1 MESSINETDTM
12 NTNQPTGNRGLNLVK
27 ISYWSWGLVLLIIV
41 MSTLIRIRLLE
52 VPLDRDTGEYAYAAQ
67 LMLEGKPPYAFLYN
81 MKMPGIYAAYA
92 LIFACLGQTLNSVH
106 LGLAVVNAATILLI
120 FLLAKKLLGHR
131 TAVATAAVFAL
142 LSLGQQVRGTFA
154 KAEHFVIFFAIAGIL
169 LLIESVEHKRRLRLF
184 AGAVL
189 LGLAFLMKQHG
200 FAFIVFGGLYLAGCE
215 LRRRPFVFG
224 CFLIDYLIFIAG
236 VLLPFAATCQILW
249 WCGVFDKFW
258 FWTFDYA
265 TKYAS
270 ALPLSTGWHILS
282 RRIIGIISS
291 AVVLWLVGGVGL
303 GALIWNRK
311 ALRHTLF
318 VLGLLLFS
326 FLAVCPGF
334 YFRPHYFILLLT
346 AVALLAGIGVD
357 SLQHLFER
365 SRSFIVSRLIPI
377 LLAVLA
383 IGHVFYQQWEL
394 LFVMSPTAAS
404 RAAFGISPFPESLEI
419 ARFIKAHSDTTDRI
433 AVLGSEPQ
441 IYFYSERRSATGYIY
456 AYPLME
462 KHSYAR
468 KMQKEM
474 ISEIEAA
481 SPKFLIFVHIPT
493 SWLMDS
499 DSELLIIDWFEQYCQ
514 KYYINVGVIDIYP
527 DHTVYRW
534 NEEAA
539 GYEPRSKNRIFVF
552 ERKNSIN

>member
-1 MESSINETDTM
+1 MENSINKTDTM
-12 NTNQPTGNRGLNLVK
+12 NANQPTDNCGLSLMK
-27 ISYWSWGLVLLIIV
+27 ISYWSWGLVLLIVV

-67 LMLEGKPPYAFLYN
+67 LMLGGTPPYTHLYN
-81 MKMPGIYAAYA
+81 MKMPGIYAVYA
-92 LIFACLGQTLNSVH
+92 LIFACLGQTHISVH
-106 LGLAVVNAATILLI
+106 LGLAVVNAATIFLI
-120 FLLAKKLLGHR
+120 FLLAKKLLAHR
-131 TAVATAAVFAL
+131 AAVAAAAAFAL

-169 LLIESVEHKRRLRLF
+169 LLIESVYRKRRLRLF

-200 FAFIVFGGLYLAGCE
+200 FTFIVFAGLYLVGCE
-215 LRRRPFVFG
+215 LRRRPFMFR
-224 CFLIDYLIFIAG
+224 CFLIDCLIFLAG

-249 WCGVFDKFW
+249 WCGAFDKFW

-270 ALPLSTGWHILS
+270 ALPLSTGWQILR
-282 RRIIGIISS
+282 RRIIGIASS
-291 AVVLWLVGGVGL
+291 ATLLWLLAGIGL
-303 GALIWNRK
+303 GALIRNRK
-311 ALRHTLF
+311 ACRHSLF
-318 VLGLLLFS
+318 MLGFLLFS

-334 YFRPHYFILLLT
+334 YFRPHYFILLLP

-357 SLQHLFER
+357 SVQHLFER
-365 SRSFIVSRLIPI
+365 SRSFIVSRVIPT

-383 IGHVFYQQWEL
+383 IGHVLYQQWDF

-419 ARFIKAHSDTTDRI
+419 ARFIKERSVPTDRI

-456 AYPLME
+456 TYPLME

-468 KMQKEM
+468 QMQEEM
-474 ISEIEAA
+474 ISEIEAE

-499 DSELLIIDWFEQYCQ
+499 DSELLIFDWFEQYCQ
-514 KYYINVGVIDIYP
+514 KYYIDVGVIDIYP

-534 NEEAA
+534 NEEAI
-539 GYEPRSKNRIFVF
+539 GYIPRSKNRIFVF
-552 ERKNSIN
+552 ERKASID

>member
-1 MESSINETDTM
+1 M
-12 NTNQPTGNRGLNLVK
+12 K
-27 ISYWSWGLVLLIIV
+27 ISYWSWGLVLLIVV

-67 LMLEGKPPYAFLYN
+67 LMLKGVPPYAHLYN

-92 LIFACLGQTLNSVH
+92 LIFACLGQTHISVH
-106 LGLAVVNAATILLI
+106 LGLAVVNAATIFLI
-120 FLLAKKLLGHR
+120 FLLARKLLAHR
-131 TAVATAAVFAL
+131 AAVTTAATFAL

-169 LLIESVEHKRRLRLF
+169 LLIESVERKKRLRLF

-200 FAFIVFGGLYLAGCE
+200 FAFIVFAGLYLVGCE
-215 LRRRPFVFG
+215 LHRRPFMFRH
-224 CFLIDYLIFIAG
+224 FLTDCLIFLAG

-249 WCGVFDKFW
+249 WCGAFDKFW

-265 TKYAS
+265 TKYAT
-270 ALPLSTGWHILS
+270 ALPLSTGWQILW
-282 RRIIGIISS
+282 RRIIGIASS
-291 AVVLWLVGGVGL
+291 AVVLWLVGSVGL

-311 ALRHTLF
+311 ARRHTLF
-318 VLGLLLFS
+318 VLGFLFFS

-334 YFRPHYFILLLT
+334 YFRPHYFILLLP
-346 AVALLAGIGVD
+346 AVALLAGIGAD
-357 SLQHLFER
+357 SVQHLFER
-365 SRSFIVSRLIPI
+365 SRSFIVSRVIPT

-383 IGHVFYQQWEL
+383 IGHVLYQQWDF

-404 RAAFGISPFPESLEI
+404 RAAFDISPFPESLEI
-419 ARFIKAHSDTTDRI
+419 ARFIKERSAPTDRI

-441 IYFYSERRSATGYIY
+441 ICFYSERNSATGYIY
-456 AYPLME
+456 TYPLME

-468 KMQKEM
+468 QMQKEM

-499 DSELLIIDWFEQYCQ
+499 DSELLIFDWFEQYCQ

-534 NEEAA
+534 NEEAV
-539 GYEPRSKNRIFVF
+539 GYEPRSKHRILVF
-552 ERKNSIN
+552 ERKASTY